1 MVGEDMNGE
10 DANFGVGKAQGVD
23 DVKDAVD
30 SMIDATFGVMA
41 ETGGEVA
48 NEDRG
53 PVLLDIVNM
62 FDERVQALE
71 GARGEVAEGID
82 RGALEAS
89 LRRWGAARD
98 RAVERYESETGGT
111 WERAAG

>member
-1 MVGEDMNGE
+1 MVGEHVNGE
-10 DANFGVGKAQGVD
+10 DANFEIGKVQTVD

-62 FDERVQALE
+62 FDERVQVLE

-89 LRRWGAARD
+89 LQRWGAARD
-98 RAVERYESETGGT
+98 RAVERYEGETGGT

>member
-1 MVGEDMNGE
+1 MVGEHMNGE
-10 DANFGVGKAQGVD
+10 DANFDLGKVQTVD

-41 ETGGEVA
+41 ETGGEVT

-71 GARGEVAEGID
+71 GVQGEVAEGID
-82 RGALEAS
+82 RAALQAS
-89 LRRWGAARD
+89 LHRWAAARD
-98 RAVERYESETGGT
+98 RAVERYEGETGVT
-111 WERAAG
+111 WERAGG

>member
-1 MVGEDMNGE
+1 MVGEHMNGE
-10 DANFGVGKAQGVD
+10 HTNFDLGKVQTVD

-62 FDERVQALE
+62 FDERVLALE
-71 GARGEVAEGID
+71 GAQGEVAEGID
-82 RGALEAS
+82 REALQAS
-89 LRRWGAARD
+89 LHRWAAARD
-98 RAVERYESETGGT
+98 RAVERYEGETGVT
-111 WERAAG
+111 WKRAAG